1 MYPQIEETREDI
13 DKIIERVIQFKIRTE
28 ELAEE
33 KDRLKKIRESQKG
46 LSKRTKELL
55 KQLSG

>member
-1 MYPQIEETREDI
+1 MYPQIDETREDI
-13 DKIIERVIQFKIRTE
+13 DKIIERVIQFKIKTE

-33 KDRLKKIRESQKG
+33 KERLKKIRESQKG

>member
-1 MYPQIEETREDI
+1 MYPQIDETREDI

>member
-1 MYPQIEETREDI
+1 M
-13 DKIIERVIQFKIRTE
+13 IQFKIRTE

>member
-1 MYPQIEETREDI
+1 MYPQIDETREDI
-13 DKIIERVIQFKIRTE
+13 DKIIERVIQFKIKTE

-33 KDRLKKIRESQKG
+33 KERLKKIRESQKG

-55 KQLSG
+55 NQLSG